1 MKRNVD
7 HGLGR
12 FGGQSLPTV
21 RTGKPIVDRG
31 ASVVGFKLQ
40 TKPSDHATA
49 TRDGPGWVPVP
60 VPDDPLGDEALGL
73 RPGKRLWNKRQV
85 ARPLGIAGVA
95 QHVVHIVERERP

>member
-12 FGGQSLPTV
+12 FGGQSLPPV

-49 TRDGPGWVPVP
+49 TPQVGYRFQS
-60 VPDDPLGDEALGL
+60 LTIRSAT
-73 RPGKRLWNKRQV
+73 KRSACGRANGCGIN
-85 ARPLGIAGVA
+85 AR
-95 QHVVHIVERERP
+95 